1 MVSLQTV
8 ILCISIAFFGLT
20 FPESEAKTYDFTIPP
35 GEDLSDVDLSKL
47 NLGKNVDKS
56 KVKLNRHTVPGV
68 GTNHTYRYK
77 TPGKTVTHTYRYKK
91 PGKTNVHT
99 YRYKKPGQTDVHH
112 YQYKKRGTTMTTT
125 PAPVPQI
132 YYMINMI
139 YNYFAVG
146 GRLTG
151 IPPMDLLLL
160 RYYFAQ
166 GPKNFCPNH

>member
-91 PGKTNVHT
+91 PGKTNIHH

-112 YQYKKRGTTMTTT
+112 YRYKKPGMTDVHHYQYKKPGQTNIHNHPMTTT
-125 PAPVPQI
+125 PAPVPQKPVTGV
-132 YYMINMI
+132 YYMSEYIII
-139 YNYFAVG
+139 YF
-146 GRLTG
+146 LC
-151 IPPMDLLLL
+151 
-160 RYYFAQ
+160 F
-166 GPKNFCPNH
+166 